1 MYIFVFIYA
10 CITSICLFINSL
22 ISPFALPSAPRR
34 VPGRRG
40 LTFSARGQELLS
52 APGLPLRFPFSRNSS
67 LLPLLHIFPE
77 NIRCIVSH
85 FRASSTR
92 PLSVSSVSFIS
103 IRLIG
108 WCTPP
113 HSPPTARVHLDP
125 YICIC
130 NTAAVIKLCCYIWQ
144 IKSAGT
150 KLTQSLYQITRVYEF
165 KLGD

>member
-1 MYIFVFIYA
+1 MCICIYLYLYMHVLHLFV
-10 CITSICLFINSL
+10 CLLIHLL

-113 HSPPTARVHLDP
+113 TPHPPRE
-125 YICIC
+125 CIW
-130 NTAAVIKLCCYIWQ
+130 TLISAYVILQ
-144 IKSAGT
+144 QLLSFVAT
-150 KLTQSLYQITRVYEF
+150 FDRLRAPALS
-165 KLGD
+165 